1 MYYHKFRAMNTDI
14 LLTAESP
21 YPKETFEMAQEFI
34 ERCEERFTRFK
45 ETSELSAL
53 NRSAGDWF
61 TVSPDMLE
69 LLLTSEECH
78 LVTKGIFNP
87 AILPVLRHAG
97 YDQSFDQL
105 QKHGSAQRPAGRS
118 HTAKIP
124 FTAIQID
131 SLRGRVRLPRG
142 MQLDLGGI
150 AKGWITEKDARLIA
164 RSSTAC
170 AVNAGG
176 DMFMIGQ
183 PYGQTA
189 WEIGLEDPTD
199 PVQDLTILLV
209 EEGAVATS
217 SVVKRSWFQG
227 DVKRHHIIDPRSGK
241 PAETPWWS
249 VTAFAPKAV
258 LAETFAKAIL
268 IAGPEGSQSL
278 LENNPDIS
286 FLAVDAEGQ
295 IWKSPTEKE
304 NIHEYA

>member
-1 MYYHKFRAMNTDI
+1 MDYHQFRAMNTDI
-14 LLTAESP
+14 LLSAESP
-21 YPKETFEMAQEFI
+21 YPKETFEMAQDFI

-69 LLLTSEECH
+69 LLIASEECH
-78 LVTKGIFNP
+78 LATNGIFDP
-87 AILPVLRHAG
+87 SILPDLRHAG

-105 QKHGSAQRPAGRS
+105 KERGPSFSPSERG
-118 HTAKIP
+118 HTVKTT
-124 FTAIQID
+124 FTTIQID
-131 SLRGRVRLPRG
+131 SLRGRVRLPIG
-142 MQLDLGGI
+142 TQLDLGGI
-150 AKGWITEKDARLIA
+150 AKGWIAEKAAKLIA

-176 DMFMIGQ
+176 DMFMVGQ
-183 PYGQTA
+183 PQGQTA
-189 WEIGLEDPTD
+189 WEIGLEDPTE
-199 PVQDLTILLV
+199 PIQDLTILLV
-209 EEGAVATS
+209 EAGAVATS

-227 DVKRHHIIDPRSGK
+227 DVKRHHIIDPRSGE
-241 PAETPWWS
+241 PAKTPWLS

-286 FLAVDAEGQ
+286 FLAVDEERQ
-295 IWKSPTEKE
+295 LWKSPIEKE
-304 NIHEYA
+304 KIHEYA

>member
-1 MYYHKFRAMNTDI
+1 MYYHQFRAMNTDI

-61 TVSPDMLE
+61 TVSPGMLE

-78 LVTKGIFNP
+78 LATKGIFDP
-87 AILPVLRHAG
+87 SILPVLRHAG

-105 QKHGSAQRPAGRS
+105 QKHGSAIRPADRS

-124 FTAIQID
+124 FTAFQID
-131 SLRGRVRLPRG
+131 SLRGRVRLPKG

-150 AKGWITEKDARLIA
+150 AKGWIAEKAARLMA

-176 DMFMIGQ
+176 DIFMVGQ

-189 WEIGLEDPTD
+189 WEIGLEDPTN
-199 PVQDLTILLV
+199 PIQDLTILLM

-217 SVVKRSWFQG
+217 SVVKRSWSQG
-227 DVKRHHIIDPRSGK
+227 DVRRHHIVDPRSGE
-241 PAETPWWS
+241 PAVTPWLS

-268 IAGPEGSQSL
+268 IASPEGSQSL